1 MRAQSF
7 WSASLLA
14 IMVMFVGAVASV
26 GTQAQQT
33 SEPWIH
39 VEIDRDGDDH
49 INLNLPL
56 AAIEA
61 AIALAPSSIV
71 ENGQLQLGQ
80 EHKVPV
86 AAIRGMWEELRS
98 VGDAEFATIQHEGN
112 DVRIAREG
120 DTILVRVS
128 EEGDDDDADVRVEI
142 PVPVIDALLSGEG
155 DMLNVRAAIQELS
168 TMRGEMILVIE
179 ANNNIRIWIDETPT
193 Q

>member
-1 MRAQSF
+1 MRTRSI

-14 IMVMFVGAVASV
+14 VMVMFVGLGATT
-26 GTQAQQT
+26 GTQAAQQGT
-33 SEPWIH
+33 EPWIH
-39 VEIDRDGDDH
+39 IEVDREGDDH

-61 AIALAPSSIV
+61 ALALAPESIV
-71 ENGQLQLGQ
+71 RDGQLQLGRQ
-80 EHKVPV
+80 QVPV
-86 AAIRGMWEELRS
+86 AAIRGMWQELRN

-120 DTILVRVS
+120 ETILVRVS
-128 EEGDDDDADVRVEI
+128 NEDDDGEDVRVEI
-142 PVPVIDALLSGEG
+142 PVPVVDALLSGDG

-168 TMRGEMILVIE
+168 TMRGEIVRVIE
-179 ANNNIRIWIDETPT
+179 ANNNIRVWIDESPT

>member
-1 MRAQSF
+1 MGIQSF

-14 IMVMFVGAVASV
+14 IMVMFVGVGASV
-26 GTQAQQT
+26 GTQAQQA

-39 VEIDRDGDDH
+39 VQIDRDGDDH

-80 EHKVPV
+80 DHEVPV

-142 PVPVIDALLSGEG
+142 PVPVVDALLSGEG

-168 TMRGEMILVIE
+168 TMRGEMVRVIE
-179 ANNNIRIWIDETPT
+179 ANNNIRVWIDETPT

>member
-1 MRAQSF
+1 
-7 WSASLLA
+7 
-14 IMVMFVGAVASV
+14 MVMFVGAGASV
-26 GTQAQQT
+26 GTHAQQA

-39 VEIDRDGDDH
+39 VQIDRDGDDH
-49 INLNLPL
+49 VNLNLPL

-80 EHKVPV
+80 EHEVPV

-128 EEGDDDDADVRVEI
+128 EEGDDDDTDVRVEI
-142 PVPVIDALLSGEG
+142 PVPVVDALLSGRV
-155 DMLNVRAAIQELS
+155 LYTSASPRY
-168 TMRGEMILVIE
+168 
-179 ANNNIRIWIDETPT
+179 
-193 Q
+193 

>member
-1 MRAQSF
+1 MRTQSF

-142 PVPVIDALLSGEG
+142 PVPVVDALLSGEG

>member
-1 MRAQSF
+1 MRTRSI

-14 IMVMFVGAVASV
+14 VMVMFVGLGATT
-26 GTQAQQT
+26 GTQAAQQGT
-33 SEPWIH
+33 EPWIH
-39 VEIDRDGDDH
+39 IEVDREGDDH

-61 AIALAPSSIV
+61 ALALAPESIV
-71 ENGQLQLGQ
+71 RDGQLQLGRQ
-80 EHKVPV
+80 QVPV
-86 AAIRGMWEELRS
+86 AAIRGMWQELRN

-120 DTILVRVS
+120 ETILVRVS
-128 EEGDDDDADVRVEI
+128 NEDDDGEDVRVEI
-142 PVPVIDALLSGEG
+142 PVPVVDALLSGDG

-168 TMRGEMILVIE
+168 TMRGEIVRVIE
-179 ANNNIRIWIDETPT
+179 ANNNIRVWIDESRT